1 MTPEPTHAP
10 DHLVVEDPA
19 TFFEEDP
26 NNGPEVCDPSDNEEG
41 SVIEEEAVIVEPPIQ
56 SSQNKDLPDVDPTPE
71 ALEDA
76 PKKSY
81 ASIVRFFFF
90 LGARIIIFLCQVYFC
105 VYLM

>member
-1 MTPEPTHAP
+1 
-10 DHLVVEDPA
+10 
-19 TFFEEDP
+19 
-26 NNGPEVCDPSDNEEG
+26 VCDPSDNEEG

-71 ALEDA
+71 AQEDA

-90 LGARIIIFLCQVYFC
+90 LGARIIFFLLPSLFLRVFN
-105 VYLM
+105 VSLI

>member
-1 MTPEPTHAP
+1 MTPEPIHAP
-10 DHLVVEDPA
+10 DHLEVEGPA
-19 TFFEEDP
+19 TSFEEDP

-71 ALEDA
+71 AQEDA

-90 LGARIIIFLCQVYFC
+90 FGSKNNYFLCQVY
-105 VYLM
+105 LM